1 MLGKRGVSPLIAIV
15 LLLAFAV
22 ALATIIG
29 QLNLFGKCELAGLQ
43 VLKYQ
48 DTQRI
53 CYNQKTQEIEI
64 FLENKDKRDIVGFRV
79 TVTGKNKPLNIE
91 HLDVPIHRNE
101 QEKLVFKYDRNIYGD
116 ILGLSI
122 YPKINKSSS
131 IEECEISDEIQE
143 IPYCE

>member
-1 MLGKRGVSPLIAIV
+1 MFGKRGVSPLIAIV

-29 QLNLFGKCELAGLQ
+29 QLNLFGKCKLTGVE
-43 VLKYQ
+43 VLKVQ
-48 DTQRI
+48 GQQRI

-64 FLENKDKRDIVGFRV
+64 FIENKDKRDIVGFRV
-79 TVTGKNKPLNIE
+79 TVTGKSKPLNIE
-91 HLDVPIHRNE
+91 HLDVPIGRNE

-116 ILGLSI
+116 ILGLSL
-122 YPKINKSSS
+122 YPKINKSKS
-131 IEECEISDEIQE
+131 IEECEISDEILG